1 MQLVQLRDDAVI
13 AGYDYVW
20 EPFADA
26 AAKAGQRTD
35 AAIAT
40 DVLDSRNK
48 LKRVAR
54 RINGA
59 DAAST
64 ATIRT
69 DGRRSVKTYDSGK
82 MAVIIRAN

>member
-64 ATIRT
+64 ANQGNRQA
-69 DGRRSVKTYDSGK
+69 RRRWPPLCRDYQD
-82 MAVIIRAN
+82 